1 MTASRRR
8 ILLTAAPLVVAA
20 LALGA
25 LAPGMARS
33 ATPPSAVVA
42 APGPH
47 PAAPPDGSPAPLR
60 EAPASD
66 LAFYTCAMHPTV
78 RLQAPGH
85 CPICA
90 MDLVAVT
97 KAQVASGEILVDP
110 TRQQQ
115 LGIRT
120 ALVARGALHPVV
132 RALGRVAYDE
142 SAQVDVALKVAGWV
156 TRLDANATGMR
167 VAQGQA
173 LLSVYSPD
181 LYAAEQDY
189 LLARQGR
196 AADDGLVRAARQRLS
211 LWDLDDARIAALEQ
225 AGTAAKDTV
234 ITAPAGGLLIA
245 KDVVQGAAVTPGQ
258 RLFRI
263 APTTQVWVLAD
274 ILASDLPLV
283 RVGQPATVSLS
294 FVPGATFAGT
304 VDYLYPALDADTRS
318 VRARVVIADPGE
330 RLRPDMFAEVTIAA
344 DLGEHLLV
352 PRSAIIYTGPRRLV
366 FIDLGEGRLRPVVV
380 TLGQADADRVEVLAG
395 LAEGARV
402 VTSGTFLIAAESRIR
417 SAEQFWGGGDDA
429 R

>member
-8 ILLTAAPLVVAA
+8 ILLTTVPLVAAA
-20 LALGA
+20 LALGL
-25 LAPGMARS
+25 LAPGVARS
-33 ATPPSAVVA
+33 ATPPPAVVA

-47 PAAPPDGSPAPLR
+47 PAAPPDASPAPLR
-60 EAPASD
+60 EASASD

-97 KAQVASGEILVDP
+97 RAQVASGEILVDP
-110 TRQQQ
+110 ARQQQ

-142 SAQVDVALKVAGWV
+142 AAQVDVALKFAGWV

-173 LLSVYSPD
+173 LLSVYSPE

-234 ITAPAGGLLIA
+234 ITAPTGGLLIA
-245 KDVVQGAAVTPGQ
+245 KDVVQGAAFTPGQ

-263 APTTQVWVLAD
+263 APTARVWVLAD
-274 ILASDLPLV
+274 VLASDLPLV
-283 RVGQPATVSLS
+283 RVGQPATVALS
-294 FVPGATFAGT
+294 FVPGATFAGA
-304 VDYLYPALDADTRS
+304 VDYLYPGLDADTRS

-344 DLGEHLLV
+344 DPGEHLLV
-352 PRSAIIYTGPRRLV
+352 PRSAVIYTGPRRLV
-366 FIDLGEGRLRPVVV
+366 FTDLGEGRLRPVVV
-380 TLGQADADRVEVLAG
+380 TLGQADADAVEVLGG
-395 LAEGARV
+395 LKEGDRV